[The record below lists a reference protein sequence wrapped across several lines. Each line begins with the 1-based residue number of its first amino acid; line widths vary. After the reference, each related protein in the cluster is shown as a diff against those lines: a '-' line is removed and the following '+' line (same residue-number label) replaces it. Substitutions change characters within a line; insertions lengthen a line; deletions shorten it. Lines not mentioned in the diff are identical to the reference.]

1 MEYETK
7 RLDLQ
12 RKLVK
17 SPERVRS
24 EISSKAEEV
33 LEKKEQ
39 VQAREEMTRGLQ
51 SKLDRLRQIEKV
63 SPSRWFADFKLIE
76 SLQDCQAVKNH
87 LETLQGVLNDR
98 GEQQA
103 LVQSLTDDLEKHR
116 IAYKEELASKEVGF
130 FSIPPP
136 VVIRL

>member
-7 RLDLQ
+7 KLDLQ

-33 LEKKEQ
+33 LEKREQ

-63 SPSRWFADFKLIE
+63 TPCRWFTDFGSLDFGRTVKQSKITSKLFK
-76 SLQDCQAVKNH
+76 A
-87 LETLQGVLNDR
+87 
-98 GEQQA
+98 
-103 LVQSLTDDLEKHR
+103 SLTTKGSNKHWFNPSQTIWR
-116 IAYKEELASKEVGF
+116 STGLLTRRSWQV
-130 FSIPPP
+130 
-136 VVIRL
+136 RR

>member
-33 LEKKEQ
+33 LEKREQ

-63 SPSRWFADFKLIE
+63 RPYYPFADFG
-76 SLQDCQAVKNH
+76 SLDLGRTAK
-87 LETLQGVLNDR
+87 
-98 GEQQA
+98 
-103 LVQSLTDDLEKHR
+103 QSR
-116 IAYKEELASKEVGF
+116 IT
-130 FSIPPP
+130 
-136 VVIRL
+136 

>member
-7 RLDLQ
+7 KLDLQ

-33 LEKKEQ
+33 LEKRDQ

-63 SPSRWFADFKLIE
+63 SSCLWLP
-76 SLQDCQAVKNH
+76 N
-87 LETLQGVLNDR
+87 
-98 GEQQA
+98 
-103 LVQSLTDDLEKHR
+103 
-116 IAYKEELASKEVGF
+116 LAH
-130 FSIPPP
+130 
-136 VVIRL
+136 